1 MTNRRTLI
9 KASLAAASTAALPR
23 AFAQADD
30 WPKQSVRII
39 VPFSAGGA
47 SDVLTRLIAERL
59 QAKFGQQFVV
69 ENRTGAGGNI
79 GMEAVQK
86 AAPDGYTIASATIGT
101 LTINEFLFAK
111 LPYDPVKDFAY
122 VSTIWENTNVLVV
135 PTGHPA
141 KTLKEFLAWAKAQPQ
156 GVTFSSSGVGT
167 TPHLSGELFCLKT
180 GIKGLHIPFRGAA
193 QSMPEVI
200 SGNVN
205 FAIDNIASWNPM
217 LKAGKA
223 RALAVT
229 SDYRWPTLMDVPT
242 MSEAGVPDI
251 VITSWGAFVVP
262 AGTPATIVN
271 KLSAAIREFA
281 ADPAQQ
287 QRFLG
292 TGARSVSA
300 TPQEL
305 TAFAARERI
314 KWKEVVRVSGA
325 KAE

>member
-1 MTNRRTLI
+1 MTHRRTLL
-9 KASLAAASTAALPR
+9 KAALAGAGTAALPR

-30 WPKQSVRII
+30 WPKQTVRII

-59 QAKFGQQFVV
+59 QGKFGQQFVV

-101 LTINEFLFAK
+101 LSINEFLFAK
-111 LPYDPVKDFAY
+111 MPYDAAKDFAY
-122 VSTIWENTNVLVV
+122 VSTIWENTNVMVV
-135 PTGHPA
+135 NAGHPA
-141 KTLKEFLAWAKAQPQ
+141 KNLQEFLAWAKAQPQ

-167 TPHLSGELFCLKT
+167 TPHLSGELFRLKT
-180 GIKGLHIPFRGAA
+180 GIKALHIPFRGAA

-229 SDYRWPTLMDVPT
+229 SDYRWPTDHARGADHGRGRCSRLRRYLLGRLRD
-242 MSEAGVPDI
+242 AGRHAGGNCQQGIGSGPRVCRRP
-251 VITSWGAFVVP
+251 GA
-262 AGTPATIVN
+262 A
-271 KLSAAIREFA
+271 
-281 ADPAQQ
+281 
-287 QRFLG
+287 
-292 TGARSVSA
+292 
-300 TPQEL
+300 
-305 TAFAARERI
+305 TAFFGHRRALGRLVTAGDLCLRR
-314 KWKEVVRVSGA
+314 A
-325 KAE
+325 

>member
-1 MTNRRTLI
+1 MTSRRTL
-9 KASLAAASTAALPR
+9 LTAAVASTGAAVLPN

-30 WPKQSVRII
+30 WPKQTVRI
-39 VPFSAGGA
+39 VVLFSAGGA
-47 SDVLTRLIAERL
+47 SDILTRILAEKL

-79 GMEAVQK
+79 GMEVVQK
-86 AAPDGYTIASATIGT
+86 SAPDGYTIASATIGT

-111 LPYDPVKDFAY
+111 MPYDSVKDFAY

-135 PTGHPA
+135 NAAHPA
-141 KTLKEFLAWAKAQPQ
+141 KNLQEFLAWAKAQPQ

-167 TPHLSGELFCLKT
+167 TPHLSGELFGIKT
-180 GIKGLHIPFRGAA
+180 GIKTLHIPFRGAA

-229 SDYRWPTLMDVPT
+229 SDYRWPTLPEVPT
-242 MSEAGVPDI
+242 MSEAGLPDF
-251 VITSWGAFVVP
+251 VITSWGAFVMP
-262 AGTPATIVN
+262 AGTPAAITN
-271 KLSAAIREFA
+271 KLSAAIREFS
-281 ADPAQQ
+281 ADPALQ

-292 TGARSVSA
+292 AGARSVGLS
-300 TPQEL
+300 PQD
-305 TAFAARERI
+305 TAAFAARERA
-314 KWKEVVRVSGA
+314 KWKEVVRISGA

>member
-1 MTNRRTLI
+1 MTHRRTLL
-9 KASLAAASTAALPR
+9 KASLAAAGTAALPR
-23 AFAQADD
+23 AFAQTDD
-30 WPKQSVRII
+30 WPKQTVRII

-59 QAKFGQQFVV
+59 QTKFGQQFVV

-111 LPYDPVKDFAY
+111 LPYDPVKDFSP

-135 PTGHPA
+135 TTAHPA
-141 KTLKEFLAWAKAQPQ
+141 KNLKEFVAWAKAQPQ

-167 TPHLSGELFCLKT
+167 TPHLAGELFCLKT

-217 LKAGKA
+217 LRAGKA

-229 SDYRWPTLMDVPT
+229 SDYRWPTMTDVPT

-262 AGTPATIVN
+262 AGTPAAIVN
-271 KLSAAIREFA
+271 KLSAAVREFA

-292 TGARSVSA
+292 VGARSVSL

-314 KWKEVVRVSGA
+314 KWREVVRVSGA

>member
-1 MTNRRTLI
+1 MTNRRTL
-9 KASLAAASTAALPR
+9 LTAALTSTGLATLPK

-30 WPKQSVRII
+30 WPKQTVRII

-59 QAKFGQQFVV
+59 QTKFGQQFVV

-111 LPYDPVKDFAY
+111 MPYDSVKDFAY

-135 PTGHPA
+135 SAGHPA
-141 KTLKEFLAWAKAQPQ
+141 KSMQEFLVWAKAQPQ

-167 TPHLSGELFCLKT
+167 TPHLSGELFGLKT
-180 GIKGLHIPFRGAA
+180 GLKTLHIPFRGAA

-217 LKAGKA
+217 LRAGKA

-229 SDYRWPTLMDVPT
+229 SDYRWPTLPDVPT
-242 MSEAGVPDI
+242 MSEAGVADF
-251 VITSWGAFVVP
+251 VVTSWGAFVVP
-262 AGTPATIVN
+262 ASTPAAIVN
-271 KLSAAIREFA
+271 KLSAAVREFA

-292 TGARSVSA
+292 AGARSVSA

>member
-1 MTNRRTLI
+1 MTSRRTILT
-9 KASLAAASTAALPR
+9 AAVASTGAAILPN

-30 WPKQSVRII
+30 WPKQTVRI
-39 VPFSAGGA
+39 VVLFSAGGA
-47 SDVLTRLIAERL
+47 SDVLTRILAEKL

-111 LPYDPVKDFAY
+111 MPYDSVKDFAY

-135 PTGHPA
+135 HAGHPA
-141 KTLKEFLAWAKAQPQ
+141 KNLREFLAWAKAQPQ

-167 TPHLSGELFCLKT
+167 TPHLSGELFSLKT
-180 GIKGLHIPFRGAA
+180 GIKALHIPFRGAA

-229 SDYRWPTLMDVPT
+229 SDYRWPTLPEVPT
-242 MSEAGVPDI
+242 MSEAGLPDF
-251 VITSWGAFVVP
+251 VVTSWGAFVMP
-262 AGTPATIVN
+262 AGTPVAITN
-271 KLSAAIREFA
+271 KLSAAIREFST
-281 ADPAQQ
+281 DPALQ

-292 TGARSVSA
+292 AGARAVGLS
-300 TPQEL
+300 PQD
-305 TAFAARERI
+305 TAAFAARERA

>member
-1 MTNRRTLI
+1 MTHRRILL
-9 KASLAAASTAALPR
+9 KAALAGAGSAALPR

-30 WPKQSVRII
+30 WPKQTVRII

-59 QAKFGQQFVV
+59 QGKFGQQFVV

-101 LTINEFLFAK
+101 LSINEFLFAK
-111 LPYDPVKDFAY
+111 MPYDAAKDFAY
-122 VSTIWENTNVLVV
+122 VSTIWENTNVMVV
-135 PTGHPA
+135 NADHPA
-141 KTLKEFLAWAKAQPQ
+141 KNLQEFLAWAKAQPQ

-167 TPHLSGELFCLKT
+167 TPHLSGELFRLKT
-180 GIKGLHIPFRGAA
+180 GIKALHIPFRGAA

-229 SDYRWPTLMDVPT
+229 SDYRWPTMPEVPT
-242 MSEAGVPDI
+242 MGEAGVADF
-251 VITSWGAFVVP
+251 VVTSWGAFVMP
-262 AGTPATIVN
+262 AGTPAAIAN
-271 KLSAAIREFA
+271 KVSAAVREFA

-287 QRFLG
+287 QRFLA
-292 TGARSVSA
+292 TGARSVALS
-300 TPQEL
+300 PQE
-305 TAFAARERI
+305 TFAFAARERA
-314 KWKEVVRVSGA
+314 KGKEVVRISGA

>member
-1 MTNRRTLI
+1 MTNRRTILTT
-9 KASLAAASTAALPR
+9 AVAGTGAAVLPK
-23 AFAQADD
+23 AFAQTDD

-59 QAKFGQQFVV
+59 QTKFGQQFVV

-79 GMEAVQK
+79 GMETVQK

-111 LPYDPVKDFAY
+111 LPYDPVKDFTY

-135 PTGHPA
+135 TAAHPA
-141 KTLKEFLAWAKAQPQ
+141 KNLKEFLAWAKAQPQ

-167 TPHLSGELFCLKT
+167 TPHLSGELFCLKA

-217 LKAGKA
+217 LRAGKA

-229 SDYRWPTLMDVPT
+229 SDYRWPTLPEVPT
-242 MSEAGVPDI
+242 MGEAGVPDL
-251 VITSWGAFVVP
+251 VITSWGAFVLP

-271 KLSAAIREFA
+271 KLSAAVREFA

-292 TGARSVSA
+292 TGARSVGM
-300 TPQEL
+300 TPPD
-305 TAFAARERI
+305 TAAFAARERI
-314 KWKEVVRVSGA
+314 KWKEVVRLSGA

>member
-1 MTNRRTLI
+1 MTSRRTILT
-9 KASLAAASTAALPR
+9 AAVASTGAAVLPN
-23 AFAQADD
+23 AFAQTDD
-30 WPKQSVRII
+30 WPRQTVRII
-39 VPFSAGGA
+39 VLFSAGGA
-47 SDVLTRLIAERL
+47 SDVLTRILAERL

-111 LPYDPVKDFAY
+111 MPYDSVKDFAY

-135 PTGHPA
+135 HAGHPA
-141 KTLKEFLAWAKAQPQ
+141 KNLREFLAWSKAQPQ

-167 TPHLSGELFCLKT
+167 TPHLSGELFSLKT
-180 GIKGLHIPFRGAA
+180 GIKALHIPFRGAA

-217 LKAGKA
+217 LRAGKA

-229 SDYRWPTLMDVPT
+229 SDYRWPTLPDVPT
-242 MSEAGVPDI
+242 MSEAGLPDF
-251 VITSWGAFVVP
+251 VVTSWGAFVMP
-262 AGTPATIVN
+262 AGTPAAVTN
-271 KLSAAIREFA
+271 KLSAAIREFST
-281 ADPAQQ
+281 DPALQ

-292 TGARSVSA
+292 AGARSVGLS
-300 TPQEL
+300 PQD
-305 TAFAARERI
+305 TAAFAARERA